1 MLNMIIQGGRIVAT
15 VIYPHYHLSLR
26 NDWNSARA
34 FGSLF
39 GISKNSVTSKGT
51 QSCPLL
57 TFKACTFLV
66 KFQSVYI
73 MRWLDCCNSLLAYT
87 CIPSNLCNWSRMQQQ
102 DLFPKFSQ
110 ITALLCSHPWLP
122 VVAHIRFKTLMP
134 TKPKMA
140 CSTRRQLSC
149 STLQYAPFKLLPWL
163 HWTHC
168 PSRYKEGMHQDFSIL
183 SPRRYINFLACL
195 QTKTISSSSF
205 CSCSR

>member
-15 VIYPHYHLSLR
+15 VIYPYYHLSLR

-73 MRWLDCCNSLLAYT
+73 TRWLDCCNSLLAYT

-110 ITALLCSHPWLP
+110 ITPLLCSHPWLP

-134 TKPKMA
+134 TKPKMDRPGVPEGSYHAPLCNMLPSSFYHGSTGPTVPQGTRKA
-140 CSTRRQLSC
+140 CTKTSLSC
-149 STLQYAPFKLLPWL
+149 PPGGT
-163 HWTHC
+163 
-168 PSRYKEGMHQDFSIL
+168 SI
-183 SPRRYINFLACL
+183 S
-195 QTKTISSSSF
+195 
-205 CSCSR
+205 